1 VFLPGSWFVPFRLA
15 SLLVLL
21 IAFVTVFFADGWRH
35 DASLAQRE
43 EPRLARMP
51 VSTAPAGTPVQR
63 LRATPLPAATPTPVV
78 TLNPADLLE
87 HAPNE
92 LGVVPILEY
101 HMITTNPA
109 EEAQFVRTADDMRA
123 DLQWLYEHNFHVVPL
138 QDVVSNS
145 IAVPAGKHPVAL
157 TFDDGTSTQFSFIE
171 NARGELVPDPD
182 SAVGILE
189 EFFTAH
195 PDFGRGGHFGLL
207 VFNGFANP
215 DTSQEPYLEQ
225 KVQWMIEHGYEVG
238 NHTWQHTDLT
248 DITTDEFVM
257 TVAEPMIWADEMMGD
272 VPGNQSRILTLPF
285 GTTPDANLHPDQR
298 QMMREGFTYN
308 GQSFQLAA
316 ALLVGAEPSVSPAS
330 NLWDPMW
337 IPRIQMFDESVEF
350 WFGEFE
356 NGGMVLYTSD
366 GHADTVVVPYQLPAA
381 LEAQLDPAALIET
394 GKMVIQYDPETG
406 QTEIAGG
413 RARPMA
419 THMHNPW
426 WSRRS

>member
-1 VFLPGSWFVPFRLA
+1 
-15 SLLVLL
+15 
-21 IAFVTVFFADGWRH
+21 
-35 DASLAQRE
+35 
-43 EPRLARMP
+43 
-51 VSTAPAGTPVQR
+51 
-63 LRATPLPAATPTPVV
+63 
-78 TLNPADLLE
+78 
-87 HAPNE
+87 
-92 LGVVPILEY
+92 
-101 HMITTNPA
+101 
-109 EEAQFVRTADDMRA
+109 
-123 DLQWLYEHNFHVVPL
+123 
-138 QDVVSNS
+138 
-145 IAVPAGKHPVAL
+145 
-157 TFDDGTSTQFSFIE
+157 
-171 NARGELVPDPD
+171 
-182 SAVGILE
+182 
-189 EFFTAH
+189 
-195 PDFGRGGHFGLL
+195 
-207 VFNGFANP
+207 
-215 DTSQEPYLEQ
+215 
-225 KVQWMIEHGYEVG
+225 MIEHGYEIG

-366 GHADTVVVPYQLPAA
+366 GHADTVVVPHQLPAA

-413 RARPMA
+413 KARPMA
-419 THMHNPW
+419 THMHDPW